1 MNYTGFAAVLFG
13 VPVFFAVESRLRK
26 ATPSTRWP
34 WLSLLTL
41 LSIPSILFAV
51 DYLHVLPE
59 SEWFYAL
66 RSCQGSEF
74 LALFPA
80 AAAGTLASAWPRLS
94 VALPLFGF
102 LVLASAPYSKP
113 VFNPLDESA
122 FTERWQ
128 GDACLQ
134 STGATCGPACVATL
148 LKRAGV
154 STTERAVARACHTS
168 ASGTE
173 AWYLARY
180 VRAAPSEHGILA
192 GFSIRPGFS
201 PERGLPAMI
210 GIRLRGG
217 GGHFLAVLE
226 NKEGIITFV
235 DPLFGQERL
244 PLEDFRKR
252 FTFTGFHMCVIND

>member
-1 MNYTGFAAVLFG
+1 MNYTGFAALLLG

-26 ATPSTRWP
+26 ATPATCWR

-41 LSIPSILFAV
+41 LSIPSILSAV
-51 DYLHVLPE
+51 YYLHVLPE

-66 RSCQGSEF
+66 RSLRGSEF

-80 AAAGTLASAWPRLS
+80 AAAGALASNWPRLS

-102 LVLASAPYSKP
+102 LVLGSAPYLKP
-113 VFNPLDESA
+113 LFNPLDESA
-122 FTERWQ
+122 LTERWQ

-134 STGATCGPACVATL
+134 STAATCGPACVATL

-180 VRAAPSEHGILA
+180 IRAAPAEHGMFA

-201 PERGLPAMI
+201 PELGLPAMI
-210 GIRLRGG
+210 GVRLPGG

-226 NKEGIITFV
+226 NKDGVIDFV
-235 DPLFGQERL
+235 DPLVGEERV
-244 PLEDFRKR
+244 PLDEFRKR
-252 FTFTGFHMCVIND
+252 FDFTGFHMYVIKD